1 MNELVGKLPEF
12 DNPPLQETILSVE
25 FDRIA
30 EMKIPHYGAF
40 WAAIR
45 SDYPVADTQP
55 PLAPAPS
62 DSAVPVSLRLSAGDI
77 NLARACFTNNHST
90 MQVQLQNDRFL
101 TTWSRG
107 IAENV
112 YPRYTKTRKNF
123 EEKWEIFRTFL
134 KQEQLP
140 APRPTRCEITYVNHI
155 GPTGDWSELPRLE
168 DIFAPWSGSQTD
180 GFLQKPN
187 IASVLAQYSWPQG
200 ELTVAL
206 QPAIRVADQK
216 KLVQLI
222 LTARLP
228 LRDGTDTPSILNCFD
243 IGREWIVRGF
253 ADLTTRTMQSVWK
266 RKD

>member
-1 MNELVGKLPEF
+1 MNKLVGKLPEF
-12 DNPPLQETILSVE
+12 DNTPLQETILSVE

-45 SDYPVADTQP
+45 CEYPKAGTQP

-62 DSAVPVSLRLSAGDI
+62 DSTVPAGLRLSAGDI
-77 NLARACFTNNHST
+77 NLARACYTNELAT
-90 MQVQLQNDRFL
+90 MQVQFQNDRFL

-107 IAENV
+107 QTENV
-112 YPRYTKTRKNF
+112 YPRYTNTRKNF
-123 EEKWEIFRTFL
+123 EEKWEIFQKFL
-134 KQEQLP
+134 HQEQLP

-155 GPTGDWSELPRLE
+155 GLTGDWSELQRLE
-168 DIFAPWSGSQTD
+168 DIFAPWSGIQTD
-180 GFLQKPN
+180 GFLPKPS
-187 IASVLAQYSWPQG
+187 IASVLAQYSWPEG
-200 ELTVAL
+200 ELAAAL

-228 LRDGTDTPSILNCFD
+228 LREGTDTQAILNCFD

-253 ADLTTRTMQSVWK
+253 ADLTTRKMQSVWK